1 MFLEFGGDG
10 FVAGVDGDG
19 AFPSGNS
26 FGASAKF
33 QLDLG
38 EVVVD
43 DGIFDFVFGIALG
56 VFFKKLNGALEVG
69 EGEVGFA
76 KFVLDPAEAV
86 LIGAVVGFEVDGFAD
101 QLGGFGQNAPET
113 RPSKQFRIGVQKT
126 FGGHKIKAG
135 GGMEDGEQVLDPVI
149 EVDALNLWYGRKK
162 KLQGVSI
169 GQVWK
174 PAAQPGSAAPSP
186 V

>member
-56 VFFKKLNGALEVG
+56 VFFKKLNGASATNLFGNLVMYL
-69 EGEVGFA
+69 VR
-76 KFVLDPAEAV
+76 LNY
-86 LIGAVVGFEVDGFAD
+86 LIA
-101 QLGGFGQNAPET
+101 N
-113 RPSKQFRIGVQKT
+113 SKI
-126 FGGHKIKAG
+126 
-135 GGMEDGEQVLDPVI
+135 GME
-149 EVDALNLWYGRKK
+149 
-162 KLQGVSI
+162 
-169 GQVWK
+169 
-174 PAAQPGSAAPSP
+174 
-186 V
+186 